1 MFADIA
7 FPISSYQV
15 FTYSV
20 PPALEDEIR
29 IGVRVLAPFGKRKS
43 QGIVVGLNKQ
53 TTFSG
58 SVKMLES
65 LVDDQ
70 PVLDEGLW
78 QLLLWLSDYYFTPL
92 GQVARTALPSNLS
105 TRYAL
110 PTRLDVELMETD
122 IELEEIQKRA
132 PAQARVIT
140 FLQEHGLK
148 VPVSH
153 LKSMVSNPS
162 TVCQR
167 LAEKKIVK
175 LVKTSLPPD
184 LTELA
189 FKPVHK
195 KIRFNPDQ
203 QNVLTEIEKG
213 VVKHEFNAFLL
224 HGVTGSGKTEI
235 YLEAALQTL
244 GQGRTV
250 IILLPEIALTPQIAG
265 RFTAVFGDK
274 VALWHS
280 KLSQAARAWTWKNIC
295 SGKYDVVIGARSAV
309 FAPLKKLGLIIVDEE
324 QEHSYKQESP
334 DPRYHARE
342 VALMRGKIHGAVV
355 VLSSATPSLES
366 YFNHLQGKY
375 HYLQL
380 PDRFG
385 GSTYPQVHVVNMLQE
400 AEETGEY
407 GQSLSRLMIEKIH
420 QRLADGEQVI
430 LLQNRRGYAPIIQCV
445 SCGSLEICPHC
456 QVTLT
461 YHQVGHYLQCHFC
474 GYTRHQLP
482 DVCPSCGGA
491 DLRLSGIGTQRVE
504 EVLRQTFPDA
514 TIDRL
519 DVDTARSGIRISAL
533 LERFAD
539 GKTDILLGTQMV
551 AKGLDFPNATLV
563 GIINADTGLYLPDF
577 RSGERVFQM
586 IYQAAGRSGRGH
598 KPGEV
603 IVQTYNVDDTVIKC
617 ASKLDLK
624 KYYNIALNERKELNY
639 PPFSWIVRIELSH
652 PSREKVETVA
662 GQIRTLLSHP
672 FKGLDILGPAFCYRE
687 KLRNRFRMQIV
698 LKASKT
704 FDPEGKLLH
713 GFIRKKLLNRDKR
726 AIHRSIR
733 LTIDVNPV
741 SLL

>member
-15 FTYSV
+15 FTYKV
-20 PPALEDEIR
+20 PPVLEDQIQV
-29 IGVRVLAPFGKRKS
+29 GFRVLAPFGRRKS
-43 QGIVVGLNKQ
+43 RGIVVGLKEQ

-58 SVKMLES
+58 SMKMLES

-78 QLLLWLSDYYFTPL
+78 KLLLWLSDYYFTPL
-92 GQVARTALPSNLS
+92 GQAAKTALPSNLS
-105 TRYAL
+105 TRYVL
-110 PTRLDVELMETD
+110 PVCFEVELVGGD
-122 IELEEIQKRA
+122 LELEEIQKRA
-132 PAQARVIT
+132 PAQAKVIA
-140 FLQEHGLK
+140 FLREQGSK
-148 VPVSH
+148 VPVTR
-153 LKSMVSNPS
+153 LKSLVSNPS
-162 TVCQR
+162 AVCQR

-175 LVKTSLPPD
+175 LVKTPLPPD
-184 LTELA
+184 LTELV

-203 QNVLTEIEKG
+203 HHVLTEIEKV
-213 VVKHEFNAFLL
+213 VVKQEFNAFLL

-265 RFTAVFGDK
+265 RFTAVFGGK

-280 KLSQAARAWTWKNIC
+280 KLSQSARAWTWKNIC
-295 SGKYDVVIGARSAV
+295 SGKYNVVIGARSAV
-309 FAPLKKLGLIIVDEE
+309 FAPLKNLGLIIVDEE

-342 VALMRGKIHGAVV
+342 VALMRGKIHRAMV

-366 YFNHLQGKY
+366 YFNHIQGKY

-385 GSTYPQVHVVNMLQE
+385 GSTYPRVHVVNMLQE

-407 GQSLSRLMIEKIH
+407 GQSLSRLMIEKIN
-420 QRLADGEQVI
+420 QRLTNREQII
-430 LLQNRRGYAPIIQCV
+430 LLQNRRGYAPIIRCA

-474 GYTRHQLP
+474 GYTRHRLP
-482 DVCPSCGGA
+482 EVCPACNGT

-504 EVLRQTFPDA
+504 EVLKQTFPEA
-514 TIDRL
+514 KIERL
-519 DVDTARSGIRISAL
+519 DVDTARSGIHISTL
-533 LERFAD
+533 LERFAN
-539 GKTDILLGTQMV
+539 GETDILLGTQMV

-586 IYQAAGRSGRGH
+586 IYQAAGRSGRGR

-617 ASKLDLK
+617 ASQLDLK

-639 PPFSWIVRIELSH
+639 PPFSWVVKIELSH
-652 PSREKVETVA
+652 ASRDKVELVA
-662 GQIRTLLSHP
+662 QQIRTQLSHP

-698 LKASKT
+698 LKSSKT

-713 GFIRKKLLNRDKR
+713 GFIRKKLLNQERKT
-726 AIHRSIR
+726 IPRSAR